1 MFKNPFAV
9 LGEDSSTFEKIE
21 IAESVKAPKF
31 RSLPPKKEKGLKRA
45 HQSKTVTL
53 PDPVI
58 NQLELRKKYKY
69 AYKVVSNGNI
79 ENNSTLYVHT
89 GVAHPHQ
96 IEELF
101 LDVIERAK
109 KDPLFGE
116 NFECDIQVNHIRKFS
131 GEYMAYAFVD
141 LTNPKLYY
149 ALIGYNLDGSERF
162 ELIDDP
168 TYQPPKA
175 DAPKPS
181 TGSLNWADE
190 DEPSSLPH
198 PKIRK
203 ELPPLIT
210 LSEFKYDSQQ
220 QKHLQTNATHG
231 AVSVSPAFISPGVG
245 EEYDDCSLYVTEVP
259 ANDLNFLYAIFA
271 RYARSNSLYEKG
283 NRFYP
288 KISIR
293 ESTKEAPEGEKVSQ
307 VKSFYAIV
315 QYSHPYDAEFSRIML
330 QKVRAQYNGVDVTM
344 RVRYAFKSN
353 RYK

>member
-1 MFKNPFAV
+1 MSKNPFAI
-9 LGEDSSTFEKIE
+9 LGEESPVFEKIE
-21 IAESVKAPKF
+21 AKESSKVIKVQ
-31 RSLPPKKEKGLKRA
+31 RSHSKSIPKKS
-45 HQSKTVTL
+45 SKPVTL

-58 NQLELRKKYKY
+58 KQLELRKKYKY

-101 LDVIERAK
+101 QDVIERAK
-109 KDPLFGE
+109 QDPIFGE
-116 NFECDIQVNHIRKFS
+116 DFECDIQVNHIRKFS

-141 LTNPKLYY
+141 LSNPKLYY
-149 ALIGYNLDGSERF
+149 ALIGYNLDGTERF

-168 TYQPPKA
+168 TYQ
-175 DAPKPS
+175 APKPS
-181 TGSLNWADE
+181 TGPLNWADE
-190 DEPSSLPH
+190 DEDTLPLPH

-210 LSEFKYDSQQ
+210 LSEFKYDLQQ
-220 QKHLQTNATHG
+220 QKHLQTTATHG
-231 AVSVSPAFISPGVG
+231 SVSVSPAFISPGVG

-259 ANDLNFLYAIFA
+259 ANDPNFLYAIFA

-288 KISIR
+288 KINIR
-293 ESTKEAPEGEKVSQ
+293 ESTKESPDGSGEPQSR
-307 VKSFYAIV
+307 SFYAIV
-315 QYSHPYDAEFSRIML
+315 QYSHPYDAEFARVML
-330 QKVRAQYNGVDVTM
+330 QKVRAQYNGADVTM